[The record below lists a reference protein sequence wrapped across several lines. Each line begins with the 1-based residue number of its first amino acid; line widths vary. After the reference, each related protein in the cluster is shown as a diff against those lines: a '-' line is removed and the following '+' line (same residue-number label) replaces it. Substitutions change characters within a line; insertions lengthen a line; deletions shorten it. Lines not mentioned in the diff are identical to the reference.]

1 MEAAD
6 RSPNVAC
13 IVNISHRFLHDIL
26 KFPSTLAMPQD
37 SWNEN
42 RDKLA
47 GAWKTISF
55 EVFDGTGPD
64 KKLVA
69 KPHGDNPL
77 GRVVITR
84 DGFLSAHMAYPDRIG
99 QPLPSG
105 KAWQVGDD
113 AEVAHVARG
122 LSMYCGH
129 LQLFE
134 DDEGLYWKTKA
145 VISSDPNRQ
154 GVIEERR
161 VQVFDEGG
169 KTFMILQ
176 PKNDMVM
183 HVSFPPALRGRRLTG
198 SSGWDEDQRSAQMGE
213 VRIAMACL

>member
-1 MEAAD
+1 M
-6 RSPNVAC
+6 SQ
-13 IVNISHRFLHDIL
+13 NIWSQH
-26 KFPSTLAMPQD
+26 
-37 SWNEN
+37 

-47 GAWKTISF
+47 GAWKTVSF
-55 EVFDGTGPD
+55 EVFDGAGPD

-84 DGFLSAHMAYPDRIG
+84 DGFLSAHMAYPDRISK
-99 QPLPSG
+99 PLPSG

-134 DDEGLYWKTKA
+134 DSEGLYWQTKV

-154 GVIEERR
+154 GGVEERR

-169 KTFMILQ
+169 KTYMILQ

-183 HVSFPPALRGRRLTG
+183 HVSDALQLSHAETDRSSRMARRPEEYSYGRSLNSNGQVPP
-198 SSGWDEDQRSAQMGE
+198 SCE
-213 VRIAMACL
+213 VRSPKPSLPHGRLARLPIAVEMVRAT